1 MKLAC
6 QENMVPGASF
16 AERVAKAQDW
26 GYDGVEIWGS
36 NLSDRM
42 AEIKQAFKGR
52 KIKVSTICSG
62 FRGCLLDPDPA
73 ERNLAMND
81 IKELLAL
88 GGQLGAVGLIMV
100 PIFGRPR
107 LPDASPLFDAREF
120 QRRMFMAQLRE
131 LAEPAEKAKCA
142 VLVEPLNR
150 YETHWINRLDQAVDM
165 VRRVNSNY
173 IKIMGDFFHMSIEEA
188 DLPAAIKKAGK
199 YLAHMHLADSNRILP
214 GMGHTDFK
222 AGFAALKVIEFKG
235 YMALEC
241 GVPGDPSVLLPKTA
255 QYLRQCM

>member
-6 QENMVPGASF
+6 QENMVPGDSF
-16 AERVAKAQDW
+16 ADRVAKAQDW
-26 GYDGVEIWGS
+26 GYEGVEIWGS
-36 NLSDRM
+36 NLRDRM

-62 FRGCLLDPDPA
+62 FRGCLLDPEPA

-120 QRRMFMAQLRE
+120 ERRMFMAQLEE

-150 YETHWINRLDQAVDM
+150 YETHWINRLEQAVEM
-165 VRRVNSNY
+165 VRRVKSDYVKTTANLSACIFGNWNDVLIGSWGPGIDILVDPY
-173 IKIMGDFFHMSIEEA
+173 TGGSTGAVRVRVFQSVDIA
-188 DLPAAIKKAGK
+188 VRQPASFAVC
-199 YLAHMHLADSNRILP
+199 
-214 GMGHTDFK
+214 TD
-222 AGFAALKVIEFKG
+222 II
-235 YMALEC
+235 
-241 GVPGDPSVLLPKTA
+241 TA
-255 QYLRQCM
+255 

>member
-6 QENMVPGASF
+6 QENMVPGDSLAQ
-16 AERVAKAQDW
+16 RVARAQDW
-26 GYDGVEIWGS
+26 GYEGIEIWGS
-36 NLSDRM
+36 NLRDRM
-42 AEIKQAFKGR
+42 VEIKQAFKGR

-73 ERNLAMND
+73 ERNLAMSD

-88 GGQLGAVGLIMV
+88 GGELGAVGLIMV

-120 QRRMFMAQLRE
+120 ERRMFVAQLKE
-131 LAEPAEKAKCA
+131 LVEPAEKAKCA

-150 YETHWINRLDQAVDM
+150 YETHWINRLEQAVDI
-165 VRRVNSNY
+165 VRRINSDY
-173 IKIMGDFFHMSIEEA
+173 IRIMGDFFHMSIEEV
-188 DLPAAIKKAGK
+188 DIPAAIKKAGK
-199 YLAHMHLADSNRILP
+199 YLSHIHLADSNRILP
-214 GMGHTDFK
+214 GMGHTDFE
-222 AGFAALKVIEFKG
+222 AGFAALKSIGFKH

-241 GVPGDPSVLLPKTA
+241 GIPGDPSVLLPKTA
-255 QYLRQCM
+255 QHLRKFI